1 MPMLADHLQ
10 QAGQLLE
17 QIKQHTASENY
28 QQATVLVNEWQKLL
42 QHIFSQLEPSDKH
55 SLQRVQ
61 QLSDSFVALLPALQQ
76 EHAKI
81 KHSIG
86 QIATVKSDNKISK
99 TYQID

>member
-10 QAGQLLE
+10 QAELLLK

-28 QQATVLVNEWQKLL
+28 QQASVLVNDWQKLL

-55 SLQRVQ
+55 SLQQVQ
-61 QLSDSFVALLPALQQ
+61 LLSDDFVALLPALQQ
-76 EHAKI
+76 EQAKI
-81 KHSIG
+81 KDSIS
-86 QIATVKSDNKISK
+86 QIAAVKSENKISK